1 MMDGVL
7 RQVKEKLLLPAAQH
21 LGSRVS
27 PTTLTLMAGIAGGL
41 SAVAA
46 WQGSNLLGLGL
57 WWLNRTLDGLDGT
70 VARVSGQQSDWG
82 GYLDLMLDF
91 FVYTVIPFG
100 LVMRQPSLEG
110 LVILAFVFGVFY
122 INAGAYLYLAALLE
136 RREQGAKQ
144 RGELTSIT
152 MPGGVIEGTE
162 AVIFFSLFFLL
173 PDWFIP
179 LLLLLGVLVA
189 VSAVQRLVWAARY
202 LR

>member
-7 RQVKEKLLLPAAQH
+7 RQAKEKFLLPTAQR
-21 LGSRVS
+21 LGHRVN
-27 PTTLTLMAGIAGGL
+27 PTTLTLLAGIAGGL
-41 SAVAA
+41 AAVAA
-46 WQGSNLLGLGL
+46 WQGNNLLGLGL

-82 GYLDLMLDF
+82 GYLDIVLDF

-100 LVMRQPSLEG
+100 LILRQPSLEG
-110 LVILAFVFGVFY
+110 LIVLAFVFGMFY

-136 RREQGAKQ
+136 RREQGAQQ

-173 PDWFIP
+173 PEWFIP
-179 LLLLLGVLVA
+179 LLLVLGVLVA
-189 VSAVQRLVWAARY
+189 VSAIQRLVWAARH